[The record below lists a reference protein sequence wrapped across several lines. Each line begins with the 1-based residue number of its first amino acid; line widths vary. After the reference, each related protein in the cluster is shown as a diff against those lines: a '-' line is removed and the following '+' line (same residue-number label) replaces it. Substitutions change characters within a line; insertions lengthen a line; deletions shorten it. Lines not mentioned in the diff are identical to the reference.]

1 MHVCVDM
8 CMYVRVRGRARP
20 LREGDVE
27 RESRDGR
34 ALDLDLDLE
43 RRRERALDAAGEGVR

>member
-34 ALDLDLDLE
+34 ALDLDLE